1 MLLLR
6 DKTTG
11 PVDGAGGKWSPR
23 MWLNHLTKLCKS
35 TYKFSKH
42 THGAA
47 QKGSTHHLGVQL
59 VQQKCPNPS
68 QLKR

>member
-35 TYKFSKH
+35 TYKSPN
-42 THGAA
+42 TPI
-47 QKGSTHHLGVQL
+47 TLGF
-59 VQQKCPNPS
+59 NWF
-68 QLKR
+68 